1 MLKIS
6 QLDLMRFSETFAL
19 MQLLMHKQ
27 EFLKEILSNAEL
39 FTVCRFSNFKDLDK
53 SLVENLKK

>member
-1 MLKIS
+1 
-6 QLDLMRFSETFAL
+6 MRFSETFAL